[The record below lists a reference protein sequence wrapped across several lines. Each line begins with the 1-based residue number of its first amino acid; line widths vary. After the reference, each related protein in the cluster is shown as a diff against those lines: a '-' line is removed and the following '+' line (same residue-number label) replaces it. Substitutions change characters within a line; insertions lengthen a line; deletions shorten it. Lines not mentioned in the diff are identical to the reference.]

1 MSRLEGEHAPSPTP
15 DRSDTSVPSPA
26 PGSPMLES
34 MGGTEG
40 FVYSTVPVV
49 VFVMALALLSTKA
62 AVIAA
67 IATGVVLTVTRL
79 MRGERLLAASGSLTG
94 VLIAA
99 GIVAL
104 TGSAKDFFLLG
115 IWVAFAGFL
124 ATFTW
129 AITTTFDRLVF
140 TFDIL
145 GLSPRLLL
153 FILAILYV
161 AAAALHLSGVLHAH
175 ALGYSASERRGPHPM
190 LAGIASLLVPGW
202 GQVLNSHR
210 RRSALFLGSLWVLG
224 AAWIAVSPLGS
235 WTLSRA
241 GLRVPASLLD
251 GWGPSTLVTLTA
263 VLWVV
268 AVYDAAA
275 GAAARRGR
283 SFI

>member
-1 MSRLEGEHAPSPTP
+1 MEQDELVYDLGELQPEPRRSRREFPSSVDGPQSQSP
-15 DRSDTSVPSPA
+15 RSQSRPSTGRAGPRSTGPA
-26 PGSPMLES
+26 LADSLSIFLPGS
-34 MGGTEG
+34 GQ
-40 FVYSTVPVV
+40 
-49 VFVMALALLSTKA
+49 
-62 AVIAA
+62 
-67 IATGVVLTVTRL
+67 
-79 MRGERLLAASGSLTG
+79 LLAGE
-94 VLIAA
+94 
-99 GIVAL
+99 
-104 TGSAKDFFLLG
+104 AKWGLFFLT
-115 IWVAFAGFL
+115 AAGFL

-140 TFDIL
+140 TLDIL

-153 FILAILYV
+153 FSLAILYV

-175 ALGYSASERRGPHPM
+175 ALGYSASERRGPHPV

-241 GLRVPASLLD
+241 GLRVPASLLE

-268 AVYDAAA
+268 AVYDAGA